1 MESEPI
7 FDELMSFE
15 REKVEIFIQIG
26 TMVQKFDQKTVK
38 SINFFESAPRLK
50 QKISQKP
57 ILDSCRESRN
67 LLYPH
72 QISWLSFK
80 KRHFIVS

>member
-7 FDELMSFE
+7 FDELMSFD
-15 REKVEIFIQIG
+15 REKVEIFIQID

-50 QKISQKP
+50 QKIS
-57 ILDSCRESRN
+57 
-67 LLYPH
+67 
-72 QISWLSFK
+72 
-80 KRHFIVS
+80 